1 MNIKLKIKNI
11 YLLKIQWNM
20 EELLLHQ
27 NLDIWWEKNN
37 DIKIKTTWSCL

>member
-1 MNIKLKIKNI
+1 MNLVFDLNWIEYYIE
-11 YLLKIQWNM
+11 WNV